1 MRALG
6 GDHITSACRTCLN
19 AADHLRAVTSLAV
32 EHRQL
37 NLAAAGS
44 LARGAIENGATAFW
58 LIHPRS
64 RDEGLSTR
72 CSGGRRRLMIN
83 REQWAISAWEAPQP
97 SRCSSVFDRVI
108 AAALRVC
115 QDRTLA
121 PPNVQRFPNDTTRRR
136 SGVMRNLSVIITA
149 CCHHRL
155 PALMTA
161 SSVACVAENA
171 GCVADYV
178 ALLCWAALGEMAGP
192 CDHDKRSGCGVM
204 ILARVRPQAEPV
216 INKEQDHQCQTSAR
230 GREDL

>member
-58 LIHPRS
+58 LIHLRS

-97 SRCSSVFDRVI
+97 SRCSSVFDWVI
-108 AAALRVC
+108 AAALRVY
-115 QDRTLA
+115 QDRAVGASRGPAISKRNDA
-121 PPNVQRFPNDTTRRR
+121 PTKR
-136 SGVMRNLSVIITA
+136 SHAQGVGD
-149 CCHHRL
+149 HHR
-155 PALMTA
+155 P
-161 SSVACVAENA
+161 ACVDD
-171 GCVADYV
+171 G
-178 ALLCWAALGEMAGP
+178 
-192 CDHDKRSGCGVM
+192 
-204 ILARVRPQAEPV
+204 
-216 INKEQDHQCQTSAR
+216 
-230 GREDL
+230 